1 MSAGLA
7 VDLGLALLALAMAG
21 WVIAA
26 RTARAA
32 AIGFVAYGFLL
43 GLGSVRLGTL
53 DVALTEASMGGL
65 TGLLL
70 LAAVGRLGACDP
82 GADDERER
90 PTAGLRA
97 AVAGACVLVS
107 AGLAWVVL
115 ALPEPGPSLAP
126 QAVAELPGLGLGNP
140 VTAALLAYRSLDTML
155 EKVVVLVALVGVW
168 SLSADR
174 RWGGRP
180 GDGPPARPDDA
191 LVFLARELPPIG
203 VVVAVYLLWNGSD
216 EPGGAFAAAV
226 VLAAMWL
233 LARMAGLVDAPLVSG
248 RRLRVMLVAGPLAFL
263 AVALAGPLW
272 AGAFLAYPDGWA
284 KPIIVAVEVA
294 MTLSVATALALLI
307 EGPPTRDGAP

>member
-70 LAAVGRLGACDP
+70 LAAVGRLGAG
-82 GADDERER
+82 GAGERER
-90 PTAGLRA
+90 PGAGLRA
-97 AVAGACVLVS
+97 AVAGACALVS
-107 AGLAWVVL
+107 AGIAWVVL

-126 QAVAELPGLGLGNP
+126 QAAAELPGLGLGNP

-155 EKVVVLVALVGVW
+155 EKVVVLASLIGVW
-168 SLSADR
+168 SLAADR
-174 RWGGRP
+174 GWGGRP
-180 GDGPPARPDDA
+180 GGVPPARPDDA

-233 LARMAGLVDAPLVSG
+233 LARMAGLVDAPLVSA
-248 RRLRVMLVAGPLAFL
+248 RRLRAVLVAGPLAFF
-263 AVALAGPLW
+263 AVGLAGPLW
-272 AGAFLAYPDGWA
+272 AGGFLAYPDGLA

-294 MTLSVATALALLI
+294 MTLSVAAALALLV
-307 EGPPTRDGAP
+307 EGPPARDGAP